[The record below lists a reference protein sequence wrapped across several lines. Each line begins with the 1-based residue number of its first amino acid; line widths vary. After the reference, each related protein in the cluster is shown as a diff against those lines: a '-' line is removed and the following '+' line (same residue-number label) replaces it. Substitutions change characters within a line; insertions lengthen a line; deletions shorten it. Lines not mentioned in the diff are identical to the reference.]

1 MTSVLQNVRKMPFCR
16 ISRNVLVPVLVIVYT
31 ISQLILFKQ
40 VRLFASLFFFFF
52 LLKLHLVVDW
62 PVVLDVA
69 PDAKS
74 STSFT
79 MLTARNSTHEEK

>member
-1 MTSVLQNVRKMPFCR
+1 MTSVLQNVRKMPFC
-16 ISRNVLVPVLVIVYT
+16 RNVLVPVLVIVYT

-40 VRLFASLFFFFF
+40 VMLFASLFFFFF
-52 LLKLHLVVDW
+52 FLLQLHLVVDW